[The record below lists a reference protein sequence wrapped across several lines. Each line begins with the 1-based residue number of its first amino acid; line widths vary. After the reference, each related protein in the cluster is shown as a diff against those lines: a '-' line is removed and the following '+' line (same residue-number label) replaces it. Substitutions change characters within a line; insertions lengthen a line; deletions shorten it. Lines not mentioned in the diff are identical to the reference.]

1 MDKKVCMITGANS
14 GIGKAAVIQIAR
26 QGYRVIIAC
35 RSQERGEAALQEIKG
50 KSASDSIELM
60 IVDLSLQASIIQL
73 AQSFRQKYDTLD
85 VLIHNAAIFN
95 ITQKQAQYTSEG
107 VESIWATNHLG
118 PVLLTDLLLD
128 PLKNSDQGRIIT
140 IASKGLIAKPG
151 LKVDLNDPE
160 YREKKF
166 SVANAYYQSKRAQ
179 VMYTYWLVEKLSDTS
194 ITANCI
200 RVTAVKVDI
209 NKYPNLS
216 PLMKRIYSLKS
227 RSALSP
233 DEMAETYAYLA
244 TSDEVSN
251 VSGKYFDE
259 NRKQVKSSRYTYQ
272 PENIDQVMNLT
283 MRYLKIE

>member
-1 MDKKVCMITGANS
+1 MDKKVYMITGANS

-35 RSQERGEAALQEIKG
+35 RSQERGEAALQEIKE

>member
-35 RSQERGEAALQEIKG
+35 RSQERGEAALQEIKE